1 MQNDKR
7 ISGKNWL
14 MWRLEDI
21 NVRIKFLS
29 QKMSDVFEIP
39 DYLEMFDCLFLIK
52 NKKIKVKNSD
62 QIEIRLSQNLV
73 DEFYKRVSNSDD
85 ISTYFNFVFINS
97 DKITEKYFYQDT
109 LLNIFITYDFS
120 RILLEK
126 DFQKIILEYEVPI
139 GKLLKDQ
146 YWSKKYPNTMKSMF
160 LGKTKNLEFLLNNF
174 TDSKNK
180 NYIPKNITKEEFY
193 NLADKYINDIASQN
207 ENYFESNLNYLRLL
221 NTNLSG
227 INKFLDIDAELKL
240 QINEQIDLK
249 NANLFKNALVHS
261 DNISII
267 FHPDSNEK
275 FDSQF
280 KNGFFG
286 IVDVDFIKSHG
297 DVPTLL
303 TYLKYLS
310 HFFTANGILNL
321 SSFPNV
327 EGTVFDK
334 FMGIKPKNNYETN
347 YLFDVKTTLILRE
360 LGYFDQ
366 VIRVEHDLSYE
377 KIFDYFFNDYS
388 ENVFNMKWVH
398 VPFSEEKSLS
408 IRIKILLS
416 SEENI
421 RKQWKVYTKK
431 NSIDSKLLNYEKTP
445 NFSELPSLL
454 PKKYIYAETDVTKNI
469 LYLLFS
475 DQSMMGYISDSVNE
489 QDFVNLIIHQKVNY
503 EDFPSYNLTNLNLLI
518 DKNVICRAE
527 NGLIYFDAKQKK
539 AIFLYGLLW
548 SHGVINYYNLP
559 SVLSNSLKNEYQ
571 LIIDEFLSNGRFE
584 SKSSLFSQPEIDF
597 LNYLLNNKDFDN
609 SKGLRNKHEHGH
621 SSNFDGEYY
630 EDYLYSVSVFLLYI
644 MKINEEFHLQSL
656 LKGGEGYFSET

>member
-14 MWRLEDI
+14 MWKLEDI
-21 NVRIKFLS
+21 QGRIEFLS
-29 QKMSDVFEIP
+29 KKMSNDFDIP

-52 NKKIKVKNSD
+52 NEKIKVENSD
-62 QIEIRLSQNLV
+62 QIEIQLSQNL
-73 DEFYKRVSNSDD
+73 DGEFYKRISNSED
-85 ISTYFNFVFINS
+85 ISTYFNFVFMNT
-97 DKITEKYFYQDT
+97 DEVTEKYFYQDT
-109 LLNIFITYDFS
+109 LLNIFMAYDFS

-126 DFQKIILEYEVPI
+126 DFQKIILEYEVPLV
-139 GKLLKDQ
+139 KLLKDK
-146 YWSKKYPNTMKSMF
+146 YWSKKYPNAIKSMF
-160 LGKTKNLEFLLNNF
+160 LGQTKNLEFLLNNF

-180 NYIPKNITKEEFY
+180 NYIPKNITKDEFY
-193 NLADKYINDIASQN
+193 SLADKYINDIGSQN
-207 ENYFESNLNYLRLL
+207 DDYFESNLNYLRLL

-227 INKFLDIDAELKL
+227 INRFLEIDAELKL
-240 QINEQIDLK
+240 QLNEQIDKK
-249 NANLFKNALVHS
+249 NTTLFKNAVVHS

-267 FHPDSNEK
+267 LHPDSKEK
-275 FDSQF
+275 FDSQL
-280 KNGFFG
+280 NQDFFG
-286 IVDVDFIKSHG
+286 IVDVDFIKSHS

-321 SSFPNV
+321 CSFPNV

-334 FMGIKPKNNYETN
+334 FMGVKPKHNYETN
-347 YLFDVKTTLILRE
+347 YAFDVKTTLILRE
-360 LGYFDQ
+360 LGLFDH
-366 VIRVEHDLSYE
+366 VIRVEHDLSFE
-377 KIFDYFFNDYS
+377 KIFDYFFNDFS
-388 ENVFNMKWVH
+388 KNVFNMKWVH

-431 NSIDSKLLNYEKTP
+431 NSINPKLLNYEKTP

-454 PKKYIYAETDVTKNI
+454 PNKYIYAETDVAKRI

-475 DQSMMGYISDSVNE
+475 DQSMMGYISESVKE
-489 QDFVNLIIHQKVNY
+489 QNFANLIIRHEVHY
-503 EDFPSYNLTNLNLLI
+503 EDFPSYNLTALNLLI
-518 DKNVICRAE
+518 DENIICKSE
-527 NGLIYFDAKQKK
+527 HGLIYFDAKQTT
-539 AIFLYGLLW
+539 AISLYSLLW
-548 SHGVINYYNLP
+548 SQGVINYYNLP
-559 SVLSNSLKNEYQ
+559 SVLSSSLKKQYQ
-571 LIIDEFLSNGRFE
+571 LIIDEFLSNGRLE

-621 SSNFDGEYY
+621 SLDFDDEYY
-630 EDYLYSVSVFLLYI
+630 EDYLYSVVVFLLYI
-644 MKINEEFHLQSL
+644 IKINEEFHLQSL
-656 LKGGEGYFSET
+656 LKGGEGYFTET